1 MAKNT
6 SNKHDTIYIYIYIYI
21 SEINRYNRSKK
32 IIQIKTTL
40 MLLYIYSI
48 QMNHCNPIYQCMS
61 ADNQIW
67 LRVVIHCFDT
77 DYGKWWTAPLSI
89 TILASIVL
97 GLIEVQAQNE
107 QLMVISGLL

>member
-67 LRVVIHCFDT
+67 LRLVIHCFDT
-77 DYGKWWTAPLSI
+77 DYGKWWTVPFKYYKSCFNSSRLDWSSSAKW
-89 TILASIVL
+89 TID
-97 GLIEVQAQNE
+97 GN
-107 QLMVISGLL
+107 